1 VKGATSFTR
10 RNLAD
15 ALRSSS
21 AYQVNLLLGGYDDVD
36 GASLYYLDYLAAE
49 VSVPFAV
56 HGYGSFFSLSVF
68 DRHYKPDLTEAEAIN
83 LLQMA
88 IDEIATRFIVNLGA
102 FKVKVIDK
110 NGIRAHLPD
119 IGPSRADPSAMS
131 A

>member
-15 ALRSSS
+15 SLRTSS

-36 GASLYYLDYLAAE
+36 GPGLYYMDYLGAC
-49 VSVPFAV
+49 VSVPYAV

-68 DRHYKPDLTEAEAIN
+68 DRHYKPDMTKDEAIH
-83 LLQMA
+83 LLPMV
-88 IDEIATRFIVNLGA
+88 IDEIATRFIVNLGQ
-102 FKVKVIDK
+102 FKVKIIDK
-110 NGIRAHLPD
+110 GGVEEHKADL
-119 IGPSRADPSAMS
+119 GPTRPDPSAMT